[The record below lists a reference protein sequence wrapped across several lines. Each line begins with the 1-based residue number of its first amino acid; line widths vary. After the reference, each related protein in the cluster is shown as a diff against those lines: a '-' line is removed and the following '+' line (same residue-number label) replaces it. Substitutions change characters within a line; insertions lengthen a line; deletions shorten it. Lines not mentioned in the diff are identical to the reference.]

1 MLDERTTATDALAAG
16 GPRWLDRCVAWCG
29 RRERTLLVAIVLGQ
43 LLVLVAVATLH
54 AAPLVFGQTVVLD
67 TLPVDP
73 RDPFRGDYVILRYA
87 FTDEAGLNGAVGLP
101 SPASTPSPFA
111 WQEDQPAY
119 VALTSLPDG
128 SWQTGP
134 ATPLPPATRPYL
146 AGRHTGGRFLFGIE
160 AYYVQEGQG
169 IEWEKVN
176 RAGDLQAEL
185 AVAPWGQATLRG
197 LKRKS

>member
-1 MLDERTTATDALAAG
+1 MLDEPTTATEAQKAG

-29 RRERTLLVAIVLGQ
+29 HRERTLLVAIVLGQ

-73 RDPFRGDYVILRYA
+73 RDPFRGDYVILRYT
-87 FTDEAGLNGAVGLP
+87 FTDEAGLNGAVGTS
-101 SPASTPSPFA
+101 SPPNATSPYT

-119 VALTSLPDG
+119 VALTAQPDG
-128 SWQTGP
+128 TWQASSP
-134 ATPLPPATRPYL
+134 TPQAPTTKPYL
-146 AGRHTGGRFLFGIE
+146 AGRHTRGRFLFGIE